1 MGTWFDTFTVN
12 DYTIVL
18 SAIDRVLL
26 RLRTKSPRSC
36 CSVLRCARF
45 AHTEFA
51 RGARAAP
58 RTTPLLVARV
68 ARLGDARLVATA
80 AGRRALFSAL
90 TQSQIDFF
98 FFFSAR
104 VWDMCQVR

>member
-1 MGTWFDTFTVN
+1 M
-12 DYTIVL
+12 
-18 SAIDRVLL
+18 
-26 RLRTKSPRSC
+26 
-36 CSVLRCARF
+36 LRCARF

-104 VWDMCQVR
+104 VWDMCQVRDRMQLTCVSRRKWTEMMMVMRDIWR